1 MFRYIE
7 TFAQLYHVISDRF
20 EIELLEDA
28 REFLFNIDEKAR
40 LKILFNIDKS
50 KKFNDP
56 KVFKKLDNDIW
67 EFRTEYRK
75 LQHRLLAFWDKRN
88 NKNTLVICTHGFI
101 KKTDKVPKGEIEK
114 ARQLMKLYFE
124 TY

>member
-1 MFRYIE
+1 M
-7 TFAQLYHVISDRF
+7 ISDRF

-28 REFLFNIDEKAR
+28 REFLFSIDEKAR

-114 ARQLMKLYFE
+114 ARQLMNLYFE

>member
-1 MFRYIE
+1 M
-7 TFAQLYHVISDRF
+7 ISDRF
-20 EIELLEDA
+20 EIELLEEA
-28 REFLFNIDEKAR
+28 REFLLSIDPKAR
-40 LKILFNIDKS
+40 YKLIFNIDKS

-67 EFRTEYRK
+67 EFRLEFMK

-88 NKNTLVICTHGFI
+88 NKQTLVVCTHGFI
-101 KKTDKVPKGEIEK
+101 KKTDKVPKSEIER
-114 ARQLMKLYFE
+114 ARQLMRKYFE

>member
-1 MFRYIE
+1 M
-7 TFAQLYHVISDRF
+7 ISDRF

-28 REFLFNIDEKAR
+28 REFLFSIDEKAR

-50 KKFNDP
+50 KKLNDP

>member
-1 MFRYIE
+1 M
-7 TFAQLYHVISDRF
+7 ISDRF
-20 EIELLEDA
+20 EIELLEEA
-28 REFLFNIDEKAR
+28 REFLQNIDTKAR
-40 LKILFNIDKS
+40 YKLLFNIDKS

-67 EFRTEYRK
+67 EFRLEFKK

-88 NKNTLVICTHGFI
+88 NKNTLVVCTHGFI
-101 KKTDKVPKGEIEK
+101 KKTDKVPKSEIEK
-114 ARQLMKLYFE
+114 ARQLMRLYFE

>member
-1 MFRYIE
+1 M
-7 TFAQLYHVISDRF
+7 ISDRF
-20 EIELLEDA
+20 EIELLEEA
-28 REFLFNIDEKAR
+28 REFLLSIDPKAR
-40 LKILFNIDKS
+40 YKLLFNIDKS

-67 EFRTEYRK
+67 EFRLEFKK

-88 NKNTLVICTHGFI
+88 NKRTLVVCKHGFI
-101 KKTDKVPKGEIEK
+101 KKTDKVPKSEIEK
-114 ARQLMKLYFE
+114 SRQLMKLYFE